1 MFCKVIVA
9 FTSLAV
15 LVSAVPMRRATCS
28 NGRTA
33 TDAAVSSL
41 LMHLLVGAL
50 LTRPAVLC
58 LV

>member
-1 MFCKVIVA
+1 MFCKAIVA
-9 FTSLAV
+9 LTSLAV

-33 TDAAVSSL
+33 TDAAVSL
-41 LMHLLVGAL
+41 LLTYLLVGAP
-50 LTRPAVLC
+50 LTPTAVLC